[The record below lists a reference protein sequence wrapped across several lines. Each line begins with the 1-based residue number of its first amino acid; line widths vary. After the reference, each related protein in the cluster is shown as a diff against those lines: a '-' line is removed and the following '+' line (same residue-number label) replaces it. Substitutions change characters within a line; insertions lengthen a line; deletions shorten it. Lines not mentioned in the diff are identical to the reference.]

1 MQLSRAKYKHSML
14 KKIGVQDMENMEQKP
29 GKESARFNGI
39 KFNSLLENPVYRTT
53 GYIVLLLVAILLPN
67 IVSNMYYLGIINYMI
82 LYAILCM
89 GLNLILGYTGLLSLG
104 HAAFYGLGGYT
115 TAILITRY
123 GFGFLPCLII
133 SGVIALLF
141 GILLGLPTRKVR
153 GDYFCLLTIAFG
165 EIFRLVAQ
173 AWIGFTNGA
182 MGIVGI
188 PIPKIFAWSIRS
200 ESDFYYLGLILL
212 GFTYITLS
220 LLVNSKFGRAFIA
233 IREDELAASV
243 MGINT
248 AIYKIIVFAIGCFY
262 AGLAGSYLAV
272 YQTTVT
278 PSNFR
283 LEESCLMII
292 MVIVGGM
299 GSLLAPIAGVIVMT
313 IATEYFRGISEYR
326 MLIIGVIMVAVL
338 LFRPQGIFG
347 TSAFKS

>member
-1 MQLSRAKYKHSML
+1 
-14 KKIGVQDMENMEQKP
+14 MENIKIEQRIQGLGDK
-29 GKESARFNGI
+29 KVNKLMA
-39 KFNSLLENPVYRTT
+39 LLKNKTFLWVTLPL
-53 GYIVLLLVAILLPN
+53 GFLVLPHLITN
-67 IVSNMYYLGIINYMI
+67 YYYLGIVNYMI

-123 GFGFLPCLII
+123 GFGFLPCLFI
-133 SGVIALLF
+133 SGVVALLF
-141 GILLGLPTRKVR
+141 GMLLGLPTRKVR

-173 AWIGFTNGA
+173 AWIELTNGA

-188 PIPKIFAWSIRS
+188 PIPSIGAWSIRT
-200 ESDFYYLGLILL
+200 EVDFYYLGLMLL
-212 GFTYITLS
+212 GFTYFS
-220 LLVNSKFGRAFIA
+220 LYILIHSRFGRAFVA

-248 AIYKIIVFAIGCFY
+248 PIYKIIVFGIGCFY

-272 YQTTVT
+272 YQTTIT

-299 GSLLAPIAGVIVMT
+299 GSLLAPLAGVLVMT
-313 IATEYFRGISEYR
+313 LATEYFRGIAEYR
-326 MLIIGVIMVAVL
+326 MLIIGVIMVVVL

-347 TSAFKS
+347 TSAFRD

>member
-1 MQLSRAKYKHSML
+1 MKNTIS
-14 KKIGVQDMENMEQKP
+14 EQKKP
-29 GKESARFNGI
+29 FNDLNNT
-39 KFNSLLENPVYRTT
+39 KFKYLLNLAKNQT
-53 GYIVLLLVAILLPN
+53 GLFILFTLVCILLPH
-67 IVSNMYYLGIINYMI
+67 IVTNMYYLGIINYII
-82 LYAILCM
+82 LYSILCM
-89 GLNLILGYTGLLSLG
+89 GLNLILGYAGLLSLG
-104 HAAFYGLGGYT
+104 HAAFYGLGGYA

-123 GFGFLPCLII
+123 GFSFLPAMII
-133 SGVIALLF
+133 SGIVALLF
-141 GILLGLPTRKVR
+141 GILLGVPTRKVR

-188 PIPKIFAWSIRS
+188 PIPNILGWSIRT
-200 ESDFYYLGLILL
+200 EVDFYYLGLILL
-212 GFTYITLS
+212 AFTYFTLS
-220 LLVNSKFGRAFIA
+220 LLVNSRFGRAFIA

-248 AIYKIIVFAIGCFY
+248 AVYKIVVFGIGCFY

-299 GSLLAPIAGVIVMT
+299 GSLLAPIAGVVIMT
-313 IATEYFRGISEYR
+313 LATEYFREIAAYR
-326 MLIIGVIMVAVL
+326 MMIIGAIMVAVL

-347 TSAFKS
+347 TSAFKG

>member
-1 MQLSRAKYKHSML
+1 MNLLMKKKFLYIAVPLACLML
-14 KKIGVQDMENMEQKP
+14 P
-29 GKESARFNGI
+29 
-39 KFNSLLENPVYRTT
+39 
-53 GYIVLLLVAILLPN
+53 LVMTN
-67 IVSNMYYLGIINYMI
+67 NYYLGIVNYMI
-82 LYAILCM
+82 LFSILCM

-115 TAILITRY
+115 TAILITRH
-123 GFGFLPCLII
+123 GFNFLACLLI
-133 SGVIALLF
+133 SGVVALLF
-141 GILLGLPTRKVR
+141 GVLLGWPTRKVR

-173 AWIGFTNGA
+173 AWIEFTNGA

-188 PIPKIFAWSIRS
+188 PIPTLLGWSIRT
-200 ESDFYYLGLILL
+200 EVDFYYLGLILL
-212 GFTYITLS
+212 AFTYITLS
-220 LLVNSKFGRAFIA
+220 LLIHSRFGRAFIA

-248 AIYKIIVFAIGCFY
+248 SIYKIIVFGIGCFY
-262 AGLAGSYLAV
+262 AGIAGSYLAV

-313 IATEYFRGISEYR
+313 LATEYFRGISEYR

-347 TSAFKS
+347 TSAFKG

>member
-1 MQLSRAKYKHSML
+1 MF
-14 KKIGVQDMENMEQKP
+14 KKTAFLTAAAGC
-29 GKESARFNGI
+29 
-39 KFNSLLENPVYRTT
+39 
-53 GYIVLLLVAILLPN
+53 VLLPHI
-67 IVSNMYYLGIINYMI
+67 MTDTYYLGIINYMI
-82 LYAILCM
+82 LYVILCM
-89 GLNLILGYTGLLSLG
+89 GLNLILGYAGLLSLG

-123 GFGFLPCLII
+123 GFGFLSCLIL
-133 SGVIALLF
+133 SGVIALVF

-188 PIPKIFAWSIRS
+188 PIPTILGWSIRT
-200 ESDFYYLGLILL
+200 EVDFYYLGLILL
-212 GFTYITLS
+212 GFTWLTLS
-220 LLVNSKFGRAFIA
+220 LLVHSKFGRAFIA

-248 AIYKIIVFAIGCFY
+248 AVYKIIVFGIGCFY

-299 GSLLAPIAGVIVMT
+299 GSLLAPIAGVIIMT
-313 IATEYFRGISEYR
+313 LATEYFRGIAEYR

-347 TSAFKS
+347 TSAFKG

>member
-1 MQLSRAKYKHSML
+1 
-14 KKIGVQDMENMEQKP
+14 MEP
-29 GKESARFNGI
+29 T
-39 KFNSLLENPVYRTT
+39 LENHGKQAGNPMTFKTVLNHPMFKKTAFPIAAA
-53 GYIVLLLVAILLPN
+53 GCVLLPHI
-67 IVSNMYYLGIINYMI
+67 MTDTYYLGIINYMI

-89 GLNLILGYTGLLSLG
+89 GLNLILGYAGLLSLG

-123 GFGFLPCLII
+123 GFGFLSCLVL
-133 SGVIALLF
+133 SGIIALLF

-188 PIPKIFAWSIRS
+188 PIPTILGWSIRT
-200 ESDFYYLGLILL
+200 EVDFYYLGLILL
-212 GFTYITLS
+212 GFTWITLS
-220 LLVNSKFGRAFIA
+220 LLVHSKFGRAFIA

-248 AIYKIIVFAIGCFY
+248 AVYKIIVFGIGCFY

-272 YQTTVT
+272 YQTTIT

-299 GSLLAPIAGVIVMT
+299 GSLLAPIAGVIIMT
-313 IATEYFRGISEYR
+313 LATEYFRGIAEYR

-347 TSAFKS
+347 TSAFKG

>member
-1 MQLSRAKYKHSML
+1 METIENQPNREIEGPNAVSAKIGLLRSKYKPA
-14 KKIGVQDMENMEQKP
+14 V
-29 GKESARFNGI
+29 
-39 KFNSLLENPVYRTT
+39 
-53 GYIVLLLVAILLPN
+53 YIVLLFGSLLLPHL
-67 IVSNMYYLGIINYMI
+67 VDNMYYLGLVNYMI

-123 GFGFLPCLII
+123 GFGFFPCLIL
-133 SGVIALLF
+133 SGMVALIF

-173 AWIGFTNGA
+173 AWIDFTNGA

-188 PIPKIFAWSIRS
+188 PIPHIMGWVIRS
-200 ESDFYYLGLILL
+200 ETDFYYLGLMLL
-212 GFTYITLS
+212 AFTWGTLY
-220 LLVNSKFGRAFIA
+220 LLIHSRFGRAFIA

-248 AIYKIIVFAIGCFY
+248 AIYKIIVFGIGCFY

-299 GSLLAPIAGVIVMT
+299 GSLLAPIAGVVIMT
-313 IATEYFRGISEYR
+313 IATEYFRDISEYR
-326 MLIIGVIMVAVL
+326 MLIIGVIMVSVL

-347 TSAFKS
+347 TSAFKG

>member
-1 MQLSRAKYKHSML
+1 MESIKYISILNPPKYK
-14 KKIGVQDMENMEQKP
+14 KAAYI
-29 GKESARFNGI
+29 
-39 KFNSLLENPVYRTT
+39 LLFVTC
-53 GYIVLLLVAILLPN
+53 LLLPK
-67 IVSNMYYLGIINYMI
+67 IVTNMYYLGIVNYMI

-89 GLNLILGYTGLLSLG
+89 GLNLILGYAGLLSLG

-123 GFGFLPCLII
+123 GFGFLPCLIL
-133 SGVIALLF
+133 SGIVALLF

-173 AWIGFTNGA
+173 AWIEFTNGA

-188 PIPKIFAWSIRS
+188 PIPNILGWSIRT
-200 ESDFYYLGLILL
+200 ETDFYYLGLILL
-212 GFTYITLS
+212 AFTYVTLY
-220 LLVNSKFGRAFIA
+220 LLVHSRFGRAFIA

-248 AIYKIIVFAIGCFY
+248 AIYKIIVFGIGCFY

-272 YQTTVT
+272 YQTTIT

-299 GSLLAPIAGVIVMT
+299 GSLLAPIAGVLVMT
-313 IATEYFRGISEYR
+313 LATEYFRGISEYR
-326 MLIIGVIMVAVL
+326 MLIIGVIMVVVL

-347 TSAFKS
+347 TSAFKD

>member
-1 MQLSRAKYKHSML
+1 
-14 KKIGVQDMENMEQKP
+14 MENIKIEQRTQGLGDK
-29 GKESARFNGI
+29 KVNKLMA
-39 KFNSLLENPVYRTT
+39 LLKNKTFLWVALPL
-53 GYIVLLLVAILLPN
+53 GFLVLPHLITN
-67 IVSNMYYLGIINYMI
+67 YYYLGIVNYMI

-123 GFGFLPCLII
+123 GFGFLPCLFI
-133 SGVIALLF
+133 SGVVALLF
-141 GILLGLPTRKVR
+141 GMLLGLPTRKVR

-173 AWIGFTNGA
+173 AWIELTNGA

-188 PIPKIFAWSIRS
+188 PIPSIGAWSIRT
-200 ESDFYYLGLILL
+200 EVDFYYLGLMLL
-212 GFTYITLS
+212 GFTYFS
-220 LLVNSKFGRAFIA
+220 LYILIHSRFGRAFVA

-248 AIYKIIVFAIGCFY
+248 PIYKIIVFGIGCFY

-272 YQTTVT
+272 YQTTIT

-299 GSLLAPIAGVIVMT
+299 GSLLAPLAGVLVMT
-313 IATEYFRGISEYR
+313 LATEYFRGIAEYR
-326 MLIIGVIMVAVL
+326 MLIIGVIMVVVL

-347 TSAFKS
+347 TSAFRD

>member
-1 MQLSRAKYKHSML
+1 
-14 KKIGVQDMENMEQKP
+14 MEN
-29 GKESARFNGI
+29 I
-39 KFNSLLENPVYRTT
+39 KIEKRIQGLGDVKVNK
-53 GYIVLLLVAILLPN
+53 LVALMKNKTFLWVALPLGFLVLPHLVTN
-67 IVSNMYYLGIINYMI
+67 YYYLGIVNYMI

-133 SGVIALLF
+133 SGVVALLF
-141 GILLGLPTRKVR
+141 GMLLGLPTRKVR

-173 AWIGFTNGA
+173 AWIELTNGA

-188 PIPKIFAWSIRS
+188 PIPSIGAWSIRT
-200 ESDFYYLGLILL
+200 EVDFYYLGLMLL
-212 GFTYITLS
+212 GFTYFS
-220 LLVNSKFGRAFIA
+220 LYILIHSRFGRAFVA

-248 AIYKIIVFAIGCFY
+248 PIYKIIVFGIGCFY

-272 YQTTVT
+272 YQTTIT

-299 GSLLAPIAGVIVMT
+299 GSLLAPLAGVLVMT
-313 IATEYFRGISEYR
+313 MATEYFRGISEYR

-347 TSAFKS
+347 TSAFRD

>member
-1 MQLSRAKYKHSML
+1 MGIS
-14 KKIGVQDMENMEQKP
+14 EQK
-29 GKESARFNGI
+29 FNQPAEKASDRGVNADFKGRKLRAALWI
-39 KFNSLLENPVYRTT
+39 GLPV
-53 GYIVLLLVAILLPN
+53 LCLALPQMMDN
-67 IVSNMYYLGIINYMI
+67 TYYLGLVNYMI
-82 LYAILCM
+82 LFSILCM
-89 GLNLILGYTGLLSLG
+89 GLNLILGYAGLLSLG

-123 GFGFLPCLII
+123 GVGFLPCLIL

-173 AWIGFTNGA
+173 AWIDFTNGA

-188 PIPKIFAWSIRS
+188 PIPTLLGWSIRT
-200 ESDFYYLGLILL
+200 EVDFYYLGLGLL
-212 GFTYITLS
+212 AFTWGSLS
-220 LLVNSKFGRAFIA
+220 LLVNSRFGRAFIA

-248 AIYKIIVFAIGCFY
+248 ALYKIIVFGIGCFY

-299 GSLLAPIAGVIVMT
+299 GSLLAPIAGVVIMT
-313 IATEYFRGISEYR
+313 LATEYFRDISEYR

-347 TSAFKS
+347 TSAFKG

>member
-1 MQLSRAKYKHSML
+1 METTKSEPVESVTSPGDKKPNFILNGLKSR
-14 KKIGVQDMENMEQKP
+14 
-29 GKESARFNGI
+29 
-39 KFNSLLENPVYRTT
+39 KFIIIALLIICPVLPH
-53 GYIVLLLVAILLPN
+53 VLT
-67 IVSNMYYLGIINYMI
+67 NMYYLGIVNYMI
-82 LYAILCM
+82 LYSILCM

-104 HAAFYGLGGYT
+104 HAAFYGLGGYA

-133 SGVIALLF
+133 SGLLALFF
-141 GILLGLPTRKVR
+141 GMLLGLPTRKVR

-173 AWIGFTNGA
+173 AWIEFTNGA

-188 PIPKIFAWSIRS
+188 PIPTLFGWSIRT
-200 ESDFYYLGLILL
+200 EVDFYYLGLILL
-212 GFTYITLS
+212 AFTYITLY
-220 LLVNSKFGRAFIA
+220 LLIHSRFGRAFIA

-248 AIYKIIVFAIGCFY
+248 ALYKIIVFGIGCFY

-299 GSLLAPIAGVIVMT
+299 GSLLAPIAGVLVMT
-313 IATEYFRGISEYR
+313 VATEYFRGIAEYR
-326 MLIIGVIMVAVL
+326 MLIIGAIMVAVL

-347 TSAFKS
+347 TSAFRD

>member
-1 MQLSRAKYKHSML
+1 
-14 KKIGVQDMENMEQKP
+14 MEDTKQRP
-29 GKESARFNGI
+29 GTHTAMSKNI
-39 KFNSLLENPVYRTT
+39 KLNSLLENPIYKKT
-53 GYIVLLLVAILLPN
+53 GYLLLLLSVFLPH
-67 IVSNMYYLGIINYMI
+67 IVTNMYYLGIINYMI

-123 GFGFLPCLII
+123 GFSFLPCLIL
-133 SGVIALLF
+133 SGIIALLF

-173 AWIGFTNGA
+173 AWIEFTNGA

-188 PIPKIFAWSIRS
+188 PIPKIFGWSIRT
-200 ESDFYYLGLILL
+200 ETDFYYLGLILL
-212 GFTYITLS
+212 SFTLITLS
-220 LLVNSKFGRAFIA
+220 LLIHSRFGRAFIA

-248 AIYKIIVFAIGCFY
+248 SVYKIIVFGIGCFY

-272 YQTTVT
+272 YQTTIT

-299 GSLLAPIAGVIVMT
+299 GSLLAPIAGVVVMT
-313 IATEYFRGISEYR
+313 IATEYFREIAEYR
-326 MLIIGVIMVAVL
+326 MLIIGVIMVVVL

>member
-1 MQLSRAKYKHSML
+1 MSEKNTAGTTTLSAGEPGLAKRLQLFFVKRKGATAILYGL
-14 KKIGVQDMENMEQKP
+14 
-29 GKESARFNGI
+29 F
-39 KFNSLLENPVYRTT
+39 FL
-53 GYIVLLLVAILLPN
+53 VLLITPLVIDHP
-67 IVSNMYYLGIINYMI
+67 YYLGIVNYII
-82 LYAILCM
+82 LYGILCM

-115 TAILITRY
+115 TAILMTRH
-123 GFGFLPCLII
+123 GFGFLPCLVL
-133 SGVIALLF
+133 SGIVALVF
-141 GILLGLPTRKVR
+141 GLLLGVPTRKVR

-173 AWIGFTNGA
+173 AWIEFTNGA

-188 PIPKIFAWSIRS
+188 PIPKLFGIQIRT
-200 ESDFYYLGLILL
+200 EVDFYYLGIGLLIFTFLTQVLL
-212 GFTYITLS
+212 IHSRY
-220 LLVNSKFGRAFIA
+220 GRAFIA

-248 AIYKIIVFAIGCFY
+248 AIYKIIVFGIGCFY

-272 YQTTVT
+272 YQTTIT

-299 GSLLAPIAGVIVMT
+299 GALLAPLAGVLVM
-313 IATEYFRGISEYR
+313 ILATEFFRGIAEYR

-347 TSAFKS
+347 TAAFKD

>member
-1 MQLSRAKYKHSML
+1 MEITEQRPERPTVPVSPGSDRKKWFTGNYKVAAV
-14 KKIGVQDMENMEQKP
+14 II
-29 GKESARFNGI
+29 SAAAF
-39 KFNSLLENPVYRTT
+39 
-53 GYIVLLLVAILLPN
+53 ILLPR
-67 IVSNMYYLGIINYMI
+67 VMTNMYYLGLVNYI
-82 LYAILCM
+82 VLYSILCM
-89 GLNLILGYTGLLSLG
+89 GLNLILGYAGLLSLG

-115 TAILITRY
+115 TAILLTRY
-123 GFGFLPCLII
+123 GFGFLSSLVL
-133 SGVIALLF
+133 SGIIALFF

-173 AWIGFTNGA
+173 AWIDFTNGA

-188 PIPKIFAWSIRS
+188 PIPKIFGWAIRT
-200 ESDFYYLGLILL
+200 EADFYYLGLMLL
-212 GFTYITLS
+212 AFTWGSIS
-220 LLVNSKFGRAFIA
+220 LLVNSRFGRAFIA

-248 AIYKIIVFAIGCFY
+248 AVYKIIVFGIGCFY

-313 IATEYFRGISEYR
+313 LATEYFREIAEYR

-347 TSAFKS
+347 TSAFKD

>member
-1 MQLSRAKYKHSML
+1 MQNIEQRSDKH
-14 KKIGVQDMENMEQKP
+14 
-29 GKESARFNGI
+29 ESTFNNII
-39 KFNSLLENPVYRTT
+39 KFKSLLENQVYKKIA
-53 GYIVLLLVAILLPN
+53 YILLLLFSVFLPN
-67 IVSNMYYLGIINYMI
+67 IVNNMYYMGIINYMI

-123 GFGFLPCLII
+123 DFGFLPCLIL
-133 SGVIALLF
+133 SGIIALLF

-173 AWIGFTNGA
+173 AWIDFTNGA

-188 PIPKIFAWSIRS
+188 PIPQIFGWSIRT
-200 ESDFYYLGLILL
+200 ETDFYYLGLILL
-212 GFTYITLS
+212 TFTFITLS

-248 AIYKIIVFAIGCFY
+248 AVYKIIVFGIGCFY

-272 YQTTVT
+272 YQTTIT

-299 GSLLAPIAGVIVMT
+299 GSLLAPIAGVVVMT
-313 IATEYFRGISEYR
+313 IATEYFRDIAEYR
-326 MLIIGVIMVAVL
+326 MLIIGVIMVTVL